1 MTCITH
7 RTEKRMKWAATRA
20 AHVEPAASK
29 APPEDENT
37 LAAQMLAFERAG
49 PNKSKLPSSLIICHN
64 VGLNEM
70 VYDAL
75 TEPMTSRQIAAKIGK
90 KVNSVSSAV
99 SALAAQGKT
108 QRLEKTGH
116 TYKWGRVPEVVET

>member
-1 MTCITH
+1 MICITH
-7 RTEKRMKWAATRA
+7 RTENRMKWAATSA
-20 AHVEPAASK
+20 SHVVPAKSK
-29 APPEDENT
+29 TPPVNEANF
-37 LAAQMLAFERAG
+37 ANKMLEFEQKG
-49 PNKSKLPSSLIICHN
+49 PNKPKLPSSLIICHN